1 MKFIKRILFMCFFL
15 LLFTGC
21 KENKM
26 DVLKDLSKKIE
37 GLNSYHLTGV
47 LDINNDENTYSYDV
61 DVSFL
66 KENFFRVLLKNK
78 TNNHEQIILRNGD
91 GVFVVTPSL
100 NKSFKFQSEWPY
112 NNSQC
117 YLLHNLINDIKNDS
131 DKTFD
136 VVDDGYIV
144 SVASNYSNNKDLVK
158 EKIYINKDKNI
169 NKVEVLDSNDAVRM
183 KMVFDN
189 IEYNYNYSSDDFN
202 LDNNMSVFSEIE
214 AKNVIDNVLYPMYI
228 PQNTFLSSQDKV
240 SINGGERVIMTFSGD
255 YPFMVIEE
263 TVNNSDSLVSVFGEP
278 FQLSDTVGVLDETS
292 MTWISDGI
300 EYYLVSNS
308 LDREQLV
315 DIANSMTT
323 AATIK

>member
-278 FQLSDTVGVLDETS
+278 FQLSDTVGVIDETS

-323 AATIK
+323 AAIIK